1 MTELQ
6 DITDIYVAA
15 QLDKE
20 LKEMVRDTDYTVWL
34 RELDENVGD
43 ESFVEVGNEN

>member
-6 DITDIYVAA
+6 DITDMYVAT

-20 LKEMVRDTDYTVWL
+20 LAEMVKDTDYTVWL
-34 RELDENVGD
+34 QELDENVGD
-43 ESFVEVGNEN
+43 EAGRFTRSI